1 MQNLSE
7 FVQTKL
13 YFDNLSQ
20 PIEDYLLEN
29 LKNSIDNYDVRFGND
44 HQFFPDGYPADNY
57 NEYLY
62 ESLLRSY
69 NLDKFIDKL
78 RKIFSIQQEQV
89 FSKWSV
95 GVLIG
100 NGFDKNNPRFISLC
114 NLYNVFISEEK
125 KPYPDL
131 DLTWVVFDQTK
142 PDNVTDD
149 IYRENEFLYHI
160 TNHVVVDK
168 ILKYG
173 LQPKSHSKKSYHP
186 ERIYLFTSYT
196 PINVLKNM
204 MNQLNGDTLLK
215 INIQKFKREYKQ
227 KLNFYIDPSFPVENN
242 EYIAVFT
249 ENTIYPTVIEE
260 IK

>member
-13 YFDNLSQ
+13 YFDNLSL

-29 LKNSIDNYDVRFGND
+29 TSNTVDNYDIRFGND

-62 ESLLRSY
+62 ETLAKSY
-69 NLDKFIDKL
+69 NLNKFVHELCKL
-78 RKIFSIQQEQV
+78 FSIQHEQS
-89 FSKWSV
+89 FSDYSI

-100 NGFDKNNPRFISLC
+100 NGFDKNNKQFISLC
-114 NLYNVFISEEK
+114 NLYNVYISEEK
-125 KPYPDL
+125 KPYPNL

-142 PDNVTDD
+142 PKDVTDE
-149 IYRENEFLYHI
+149 IYKENKFLYHI
-160 TNHVVVDK
+160 TNSKVVDK

-204 MNQLNGDTLLK
+204 MQQLNGDTLLK
-215 INIQKFKREYKQ
+215 IDIQKFKREYKQ
-227 KLNFYIDPSFPVENN
+227 KLNFYIDPDFIQVNGD
-242 EYIAVFT
+242 YIAVFT
-249 ENTIYPTVIEE
+249 ENTIYPTVIDR
-260 IK
+260 